1 MFGIGI
7 GEFMLIMIVALLV
20 VGPDKLPGIARS
32 MAKAYNE
39 FRRAGNDIKKSIREM
54 NIDGAEEVI
63 MGTVDRIVPGRTRR
77 DGPGKGVGATGRSA
91 KEALGAEA
99 ADKQEADSKAA
110 DMREAGSE
118 TVDTAETKAGEE
130 SPQVVE
136 PVSFEKAKPAMSPRK
151 TPSATGVVKSTK
163 ETKSAKD
170 AGGSKDAKPA
180 IRRAGATK
188 KPVAKKSVKAR
199 KPVAKKSVK
208 ATGDDGKGK
217 ADSGGGSET

>member
-77 DGPGKGVGATGRSA
+77 DGPGKGVGATGRSS
-91 KEALGAEA
+91 KEALGVEA
-99 ADKQEADSKAA
+99 ADTHETDSKASDTEA
-110 DMREAGSE
+110 AGSK
-118 TVDTAETKAGEE
+118 TADTAETKAGEE
-130 SPQVVE
+130 PPQVVE
-136 PVSFEKAKPAMSPRK
+136 PVSFEKAKPAMSPQNR
-151 TPSATGVVKSTK
+151 PGATGAVK
-163 ETKSAKD
+163 
-170 AGGSKDAKPA
+170 KPA
-180 IRRAGATK
+180 VK
-188 KPVAKKSVKAR
+188 KPVAKKSVKAK
-199 KPVAKKSVK
+199 KPVAKKGVVKKPVKAKRTSKESVK

-217 ADSGGGSET
+217 ARNGGGTET